1 VNLMIPTDSLPRGH
15 TRHHPR
21 HNKIMRTIAVF
32 TLVAFTS
39 LIFQPLA
46 LAVNAPKRGAAAQAL
61 AKPET
66 DDEKLSRTLDKIEN
80 KLSHLEDKLTK
91 KQNARVEKDELKNL
105 HQQLMVQ
112 DLKTMASF
120 KKLELKLKA
129 KNLPK
134 VILDRHAKAVAQ
146 YQKNIQLLK
155 NNLTT
160 IETATNDDDRRLKVK
175 KARDHLH
182 KKQLRKSKSKFDPND
197 LPSGPAKLNK
207 KNKPKLKKKHFRQAG
222 LFNTPF
228 VKLASHGS
236 YRFDTLA
243 SASNPAYLAQSD
255 EVLITPAI
263 QAKAD
268 LLQHNPV
275 TIYNWVRNNVA
286 WIPAWGA
293 VQDADVTLGSLRGN
307 SLDVAS
313 LLIALYRASG
323 IPTRYVHGAIDVS
336 TQQFMN
342 WTGGFSK
349 PEAAMLFAAYG
360 GVPITQV
367 IRGGK
372 IDRIQLEHVWV
383 EAAIDFAPSRGGV
396 NKSAD
401 TWVQLDAS
409 YKQYEDLTGLDVL
422 TISGIDPNQL
432 ATDFTNSGTVN
443 EAEGWVQN
451 LDATVLQTAQT
462 QAQTALTNYINTNL
476 TNPVVGDVIGSRRI
490 IASNTSI
497 LPASM
502 PYKVIVKGAR
512 YAALPVLLQN
522 TMTFSF
528 GRDAL
533 GELINPVT
541 LPYAKLNNHKA
552 TLSFKPATAADEAA
566 LLALLPRDPITDPS
580 QLPSTIPAY
589 LIYVIPEIAVSG
601 QVVARGNSMQLGSE
615 LDFGYHIQRRG
626 QPAVDNYNYS
636 VTAGSYL
643 NLAIISGSVSPTK
656 LTELQT
662 KLTATQTIMN
672 SGDLTLISS
681 LTREDILGDLFH
693 AGGMGYWGQYLAL
706 SHLQG
711 LSNQASFDLPN
722 GYGSFGYEPNVTRL
736 FGFPRT
742 LKPGGIAVNVRVSW
756 NYIPQDGDMTKWKGL
771 NLQAGMLSS
780 VLESAV
786 PEQIFNTDPANP
798 IDGISAIKAL
808 QLAAQQG
815 QKIYHITQQ
824 NQATA
829 LPQLTL
835 SSLAMK
841 EIRQGL
847 AAGKEVITHA
857 SQVSVPGFTGEGYI
871 ITDPVTGSGAYK
883 ITGGGNG
890 SFKKIASIVPV
901 NVTGI
906 LWDVMIKIAW
916 HGIQYMARKNSPLT
930 KLAGSYLSRLKKI
943 TSFTAKLPGIIADC
957 VVAGAPAE
965 FIQALVAVRTFWTMS
980 NTLIGIQTVT
990 FPIGIPILLETMG
1003 AIQDLIEKEALVAA
1017 GCNK

>member
-1 VNLMIPTDSLPRGH
+1 LPS
-15 TRHHPR
+15 
-21 HNKIMRTIAVF
+21 
-32 TLVAFTS
+32 FTS

-66 DDEKLSRTLDKIEN
+66 DDEILSKTLIKIEN

-91 KQNARVEKDELKNL
+91 KQNARREKDELKQL
-105 HQQLMVQ
+105 HQELMQQ
-112 DLKTMASF
+112 DIKTMASF
-120 KKLELKLKA
+120 KKLELKLRA
-129 KNLPK
+129 KKLPK
-134 VILDRHAKAVAQ
+134 VILDRHAQAVVE

-155 NNLTT
+155 TNLTI
-160 IETATNDDDRRLKVK
+160 IETATSDDDRRLKVK

-197 LPSGPAKLNK
+197 MPSGPAKLNK
-207 KNKPKLKKKHFRQAG
+207 KNKPKLKKKHFRHAG
-222 LFNTPF
+222 LFNTPY

-236 YRFDTLA
+236 YRFDVLA
-243 SASNPAYLAQSD
+243 GASNPAYLAQSD
-255 EVLITPAI
+255 EVVITPAI

-275 TIYNWVRNNVA
+275 TIYNWVRNNVT
-286 WIPAWGA
+286 WIPTWGA

-307 SLDVAS
+307 SLDIAS

-323 IPTRYVHGAIDVS
+323 IPARYVHGAIDVS

-367 IRGGK
+367 IQGGK

-396 NKSAD
+396 NKNAD

-409 YKQYEDLTGLDVL
+409 YKQYEDLTGLDML

-432 ATDFTNSGTVN
+432 ATDFTNSGTIN
-443 EAEGWVQN
+443 EVEGWVQN
-451 LDATVLQTAQT
+451 LDATILQTAQT
-462 QAQTALTNYINTNL
+462 TAQTKLTNYINTNL
-476 TNPVVGDVIGSRRI
+476 TNPTVGDVIGGRRI
-490 IASNTSI
+490 ITSNGTV

-528 GRDAL
+528 GRDTL
-533 GELINPVT
+533 GELIN
-541 LPYAKLNNHKA
+541 AKLNNHKA
-552 TLSFKPATAADEAA
+552 TLSFKPATAADEAT
-566 LLALLPRDPITDPS
+566 LLALLPAGQITDPS
-580 QLPSTIPAY
+580 QLPSAIPAY
-589 LIYVIPEIAVSG
+589 LIY
-601 QVVARGNSMQLGSE
+601 VARGNSMQLGTE

-643 NLAIISGSVSPTK
+643 NLAIVSGSVSPTK

-662 KLTATQTIMN
+662 KLTATQTILE
-672 SGDLTLISS
+672 SGDATLIAG
-681 LTREDILGDLFH
+681 LTREDILGDMFY
-693 AGGMGYWGQYLAL
+693 AGGLGYWGQYLAL

-711 LSNQASFDLPN
+711 LANQASFDLPN

-756 NYIPQDGDMTKWKGL
+756 NNIPKDGDMSKWKGL
-771 NLQAGMLSS
+771 NLQAGMLTST
-780 VLESAV
+780 LESAV
-786 PEQIFNTDPANP
+786 PEQMFNTDPANP
-798 IDGISAIKAL
+798 VDGISAVKAL

-815 QKIYHITQQ
+815 QRIYQITPQ
-824 NQATA
+824 NQATV

-835 SSLAMK
+835 SGLAMK

-857 SQVSVPGFTGEGYI
+857 SQVSVPGWTGEGYI

-883 ITGGGNG
+883 ISGGGNG
-890 SFKKIASIVPV
+890 GFFADFNTKMNMIMNLVGQIEISEWIKKFNDQLENFV
-901 NVTGI
+901 
-906 LWDVMIKIAW
+906 DVVLD
-916 HGIQYMARKNSPLT
+916 QLT
-930 KLAGSYLSRLKKI
+930 NNWGKLAVTIKDTINKLKTLSDITEKCGAGAAIVAYGSI
-943 TSFTAKLPGIIADC
+943 TM
-957 VVAGAPAE
+957 VAGAFVVLTGASASTNIFFGIAVGLLGAWAVAE
-965 FIQALVAVRTFWTMS
+965 LSQAWVD
-980 NTLIGIQTVT
+980 NCK
-990 FPIGIPILLETMG
+990 PI
-1003 AIQDLIEKEALVAA
+1003 
-1017 GCNK
+1017 